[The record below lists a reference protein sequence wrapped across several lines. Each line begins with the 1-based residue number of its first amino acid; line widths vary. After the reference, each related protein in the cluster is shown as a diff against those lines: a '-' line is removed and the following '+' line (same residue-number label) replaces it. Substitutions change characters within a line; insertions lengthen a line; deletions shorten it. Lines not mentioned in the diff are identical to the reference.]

1 LLVLPVVLEIG
12 DPRKMALMDA
22 SMSSDLAGTAR
33 RRVVGIVA
41 MRYGMAG
48 QVGFGMTGQ
57 VMVGFGAVG

>member
-1 LLVLPVVLEIG
+1 
-12 DPRKMALMDA
+12 MALMDA